1 MLRSCRAG
9 LAHKR
14 LGQIE
19 PALDA
24 FHKLN
29 AIIPDTPEV
38 VSQLAQLYDRAGDV
52 PQALEWLQMLISISP
67 TDPDALSRAAELF
80 DKDGDKSQAYQHM
93 LEVP

>member
-1 MLRSCRAG
+1 MHSKRTG
-9 LAHKR
+9 LAHKK
-14 LGQIE
+14 LGEIDL
-19 PALDA
+19 ALDA

-52 PQALEWLQMLISISP
+52 AQALEWLQMLISISP
-67 TDPDALSRAAELF
+67 TDPDALARAAELF

-93 LEVP
+93 LEVVH